1 MMKKIFATALAV
13 ILSLPAAAAYA
24 DEEKVT
30 VNVELF
36 NQNFENYTP
45 QSDQNSVIGEEGGRA
60 LKFSS
65 YNGEVQPR
73 NYENISTG
81 GVSGDVLEI
90 SLRLRIEEHT
100 GWGMFFL
107 QLTDGGRTR
116 ASIVFESPSGGG
128 RHNMSLSRNVELLG
142 RSELNPDEYNDIR
155 LVFDSRE
162 GKRKTD
168 VYLNGVYKRTIPY
181 ESLPGSVLPEFEFAG
196 GTRVDTIK
204 CYHYFKTRER
214 GEENGVGEMFMD
226 SISIGRFEEVSYD
239 PDKLELSFESAVK
252 YDGSQPYLVISN
264 GRTSH
269 ALDSKIEVTLA
280 NVNTP
285 LERIPLDEKSVTKNA
300 DGSGSFDFN
309 SKISENLEA
318 GYYNITVNQ
327 LIGGN
332 VKKTASRRHYI
343 ATAAQLENLPVDFN
357 AFKQSDDENAVKE
370 KIYGYLPCFLEESVM
385 NELFPKADGAWTEA
399 AEENLLF
406 FARYFM
412 GLEKNFETAY
422 DIGEEFNDAKI
433 FLAIKNAEDKAAAE
447 KILNSA
453 NYLDVYKDKK
463 IYIENKAEFFSHFEV
478 KKTEKTLLSKKDV
491 CGALEYSYAM
501 TLLNNS
507 ARSELEQLIKRY
519 ADIYGVDA
527 EKYNVKGI
535 VADDLYSAVFGKN
548 YTNVSDI
555 KKDLDDRLS
564 YLLKKKNDETEKETR
579 KSSGGGGGAR
589 VKLPINEQ
597 LPKPEIQ
604 PGESPGF
611 SDIAG
616 HWAENDI
623 NRLAANKVIS
633 GYDDKTFRPDGN
645 VTRAELTVMLEKIV
659 GESNAAENAAFKDVE
674 SGKWYAQAVA
684 RMAAK
689 RFILGTDGY
698 FYPDNPITRQDLA
711 VILSRIVEKS
721 AEEIAEPGFNDSE
734 YISDYAKT
742 AVSQLAANGI
752 LSGYEDKSF
761 RPLKNISRAEAAALL
776 CRVFGSKLN

>member
-1 MMKKIFATALAV
+1 MMKKIVAAALAAL
-13 ILSLPAAAAYA
+13 LSLSVTAAYA
-24 DEEKVT
+24 NEETAT

-36 NQNFENYTP
+36 NQNFEDYTP
-45 QSDQNSVIGEEGGRA
+45 QSDQNSIIGEEGGRA

-73 NYENISTG
+73 NYENIPTG

-116 ASIVFESPSGGG
+116 ANIVFESPSGGG
-128 RHNMSLSRNVELLG
+128 RHNMSLSRSVELLG
-142 RSELNPDEYNDIR
+142 RDELNPDEYNDIR

-162 GKRKTD
+162 DKRKTD
-168 VYLNGVYKRTIPY
+168 VYLNGIYKRTIPY

-214 GEENGVGEMFMD
+214 GETDGVGEMFID
-226 SISIGRFEEVSYD
+226 SIRIGKSEEISYN
-239 PDKLELSFESAVK
+239 PDELELSFDSAVK
-252 YDGSQPYLVISN
+252 YDGGQPYLVISN
-264 GRTSH
+264 GRVSR
-269 ALDSKIEVTLA
+269 ALGSKIEVTLA
-280 NVNTP
+280 NANTP
-285 LERIPLDEKSVTKNA
+285 LERIPLDEKNVTENE

-309 SKISENLEA
+309 SRISGNPEA
-318 GYYNITVNQ
+318 GYYDITVNQ
-327 LIGGN
+327 LIGGS

-385 NELFPKADGAWTEA
+385 NELFPKADGALTEA

-412 GLEKNFETAY
+412 KTEKSFKTVN
-422 DIGEEFNDAKI
+422 DVGEEFNDAKI

-579 KSSGGGGGAR
+579 KSSGGGGSR
-589 VKLPINEQ
+589 VKLPTNEP
-597 LPKPEIQ
+597 LPKPEIK
-604 PGESPGF
+604 PEENAGF
-611 SDIAG
+611 SDVAG

-623 NRLAANKVIS
+623 NRLAANNVIS

-645 VTRAELTVMLEKIV
+645 VTRAELTVMLEKII
-659 GESNAAENAAFKDVE
+659 GGSNAAESAVFKDVE

-689 RFILGTDGY
+689 GFILGADGY

-711 VILSRIVEKS
+711 VILSRVMEKS
-721 AEEIAEPGFNDSE
+721 AEEITEFGFSDSE

-742 AVSQLAANGI
+742 AVSQLAASGI

-761 RPLKNISRAEAAALL
+761 RPLQNVTRAEAAALL

>member
-36 NQNFENYTP
+36 HQNFENYTP

-309 SKISENLEA
+309 STISENLEA

-370 KIYGYLPCFLEESVM
+370 KIYGYLP
-385 NELFPKADGAWTEA
+385 
-399 AEENLLF
+399 
-406 FARYFM
+406 
-412 GLEKNFETAY
+412 
-422 DIGEEFNDAKI
+422 
-433 FLAIKNAEDKAAAE
+433 
-447 KILNSA
+447 
-453 NYLDVYKDKK
+453 
-463 IYIENKAEFFSHFEV
+463 
-478 KKTEKTLLSKKDV
+478 
-491 CGALEYSYAM
+491 
-501 TLLNNS
+501 
-507 ARSELEQLIKRY
+507 
-519 ADIYGVDA
+519 
-527 EKYNVKGI
+527 
-535 VADDLYSAVFGKN
+535 
-548 YTNVSDI
+548 
-555 KKDLDDRLS
+555 
-564 YLLKKKNDETEKETR
+564 
-579 KSSGGGGGAR
+579 
-589 VKLPINEQ
+589 
-597 LPKPEIQ
+597 
-604 PGESPGF
+604 
-611 SDIAG
+611 
-616 HWAENDI
+616 
-623 NRLAANKVIS
+623 
-633 GYDDKTFRPDGN
+633 
-645 VTRAELTVMLEKIV
+645 
-659 GESNAAENAAFKDVE
+659 
-674 SGKWYAQAVA
+674 
-684 RMAAK
+684 
-689 RFILGTDGY
+689 
-698 FYPDNPITRQDLA
+698 
-711 VILSRIVEKS
+711 
-721 AEEIAEPGFNDSE
+721 
-734 YISDYAKT
+734 
-742 AVSQLAANGI
+742 
-752 LSGYEDKSF
+752 
-761 RPLKNISRAEAAALL
+761 
-776 CRVFGSKLN
+776 

>member
-1 MMKKIFATALAV
+1 MMKKIVAAALAAL
-13 ILSLPAAAAYA
+13 LSLSVTAAYA
-24 DEEKVT
+24 NEETAT

-36 NQNFENYTP
+36 NQNFEDYTP
-45 QSDQNSVIGEEGGRA
+45 QSDQNSIIGEEGGRA

-73 NYENISTG
+73 NYENIPTG

-116 ASIVFESPSGGG
+116 ANIVFESPSGGG
-128 RHNMSLSRNVELLG
+128 RHNMSLSRSVELLG
-142 RSELNPDEYNDIR
+142 RDELNPDEYNDIR

-162 GKRKTD
+162 DKRKTD
-168 VYLNGVYKRTIPY
+168 VYLNGIYKRTIPY

-214 GEENGVGEMFMD
+214 GETDGVGEMFID
-226 SISIGRFEEVSYD
+226 SIRIGKSEEISYN
-239 PDKLELSFESAVK
+239 PDELELSFDSAVK
-252 YDGSQPYLVISN
+252 YDGGQPYLVISN
-264 GRTSH
+264 GRVSR
-269 ALDSKIEVTLA
+269 ALGSKIEVTLA
-280 NVNTP
+280 NANTP
-285 LERIPLDEKSVTKNA
+285 LERIPLDEKNVTENE

-309 SKISENLEA
+309 SRISGNPEA
-318 GYYNITVNQ
+318 GYYDITVNQ

-332 VKKTASRRHYI
+332 VKKTASRCHYI

-385 NELFPKADGAWTEA
+385 NELFPKADGALTEA

-412 GLEKNFETAY
+412 KTEKSFKTVN
-422 DIGEEFNDAKI
+422 DVGEEFNDAKV
-433 FLAIKNAEDKAAAE
+433 FLAIKNTEDRAAAE
-447 KILNSA
+447 KVLDGA
-453 NYLDVYKDKK
+453 NYLDIYKNEK
-463 IYIENKAEFFSHFEV
+463 IYIENRDEFFSHFEV
-478 KKTEKTLLSKKDV
+478 KKSEHTLLSKKDV
-491 CGALEYSYAM
+491 CDALEYSYAM

-507 ARSELEQLIKRY
+507 ARSELEQLIKKY
-519 ADIYGVDA
+519 ADIYGVDT
-527 EKYNVKGI
+527 EKYNVSGI
-535 VADDLYSAVFGKN
+535 NADDLYSAVYGKN
-548 YTNVSDI
+548 YKNVSDI

-564 YLLKKKNDETEKETR
+564 YLLSKKNDETEKETR
-579 KSSGGGGGAR
+579 KSSGGGGSR
-589 VKLPINEQ
+589 VKLPTNEP
-597 LPKPEIQ
+597 LPKPEIK
-604 PGESPGF
+604 PEENAGF
-611 SDIAG
+611 SDVAG

-623 NRLAANKVIS
+623 NRLAANNVIS

-645 VTRAELTVMLEKIV
+645 VTRAELTVMLEKII
-659 GESNAAENAAFKDVE
+659 GGSNAAESAVFKDVE

-689 RFILGTDGY
+689 GFILGADGY

-711 VILSRIVEKS
+711 VILSRVMEKS
-721 AEEIAEPGFNDSE
+721 AEEITEFGFSDSE

-742 AVSQLAANGI
+742 AVSQLAASGI

-761 RPLKNISRAEAAALL
+761 RPLQNVTRAEAAALL